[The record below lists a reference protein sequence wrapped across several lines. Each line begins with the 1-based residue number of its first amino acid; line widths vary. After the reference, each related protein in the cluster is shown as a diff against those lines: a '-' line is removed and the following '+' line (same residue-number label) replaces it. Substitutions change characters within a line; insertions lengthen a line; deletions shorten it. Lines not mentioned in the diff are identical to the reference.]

1 MWLGHYLY
9 VMDKTIMF
17 RFSTPD
23 PLKYEVKV
31 AGKNIVKR
39 RNWDGDKLLA
49 YLQEQLPGV
58 FEGRFP
64 EYGLRIE
71 MAKKRDIVLEG
82 WKPDKEEGDEIKE
95 AFDGLVGEVL
105 EDIEVEDFL
114 LD

>member
-1 MWLGHYLY
+1 
-9 VMDKTIMF
+9 MDKTIVF

-31 AGKNIVKR
+31 AGQTTVKR

-49 YLQEQLPGV
+49 YLREHLPDV
-58 FEGRFP
+58 FGRRFP

-71 MAKKRDIVLEG
+71 LARKRDIVLEG
-82 WKPDKEEGDEIKE
+82 WKPEKEEGDEIKE

-105 EDIEVEDFL
+105 EDIEVEEFL

>member
-1 MWLGHYLY
+1 
-9 VMDKTIMF
+9 MDKTIVF
-17 RFSTPD
+17 RFATPD

-31 AGKNIVKR
+31 AGQTTVKR
-39 RNWDGDKLLA
+39 RNWDGDKLLG
-49 YLQEQLPGV
+49 YLQEHLPGV

-64 EYGLRIE
+64 DYGLRIE
-71 MAKKRDIVLEG
+71 TAKKRDIVLEG

-105 EDIEVEDFL
+105 EDVEVEDFL